1 MGSRKHGLIGK
12 LYYEVFPDNIF
23 AKLNN
28 SSRIK
33 HLNPRDYFQ
42 EEWLGISKFREDYWT
57 EMITNDVFR
66 NKQRANTQTHIS
78 NTISFEEKIKSDL
91 DLLCKK
97 SKNSLDKYSI
107 LDNLVD
113 ALEKA
118 ESFRIPTGK
127 KAGVHPFDNE
137 AKTSLIKHINTDR
150 ELFELPHFIRLYISF
165 AVNNTVPDDFSYNE
179 RTEKDL
185 EEFSK
190 YCIRK
195 FGTSSKHG
203 IMEIIRL
210 AKRANNPNVIAIN
223 EYADILYYGKVDG
236 IEQDINEAF
245 KYYKLAAGIKDSD
258 TDNQDLH
265 INAYPLALWSVGHIL
280 FNYKNPRVNRVLSED
295 VSIPELDKYSPR
307 ERIEEAYKRAS
318 QAYSISKV
326 PAAANLIG
334 QIAQLSDNDGL
345 EYQGIDAYKKKKN
358 IKDCKYYFELARDGG
373 WVYAYNMLAN
383 EELRQLVTNIN
394 NTNEWHDHISSYLM
408 NLHEAAVRGEPWA
421 ANTLG
426 LAFLEGIK
434 YRDPAT
440 KEAKVIVDSEGVKTV
455 KHNKTIK
462 NYGPLKNIAIINP
475 KTGKQVVIDTII
487 NPELAFSYFMIA
499 YKSYHIFHDRYCG
512 WACANLKSY
521 FSNRLT
527 EEEMKDVES
536 IINEYSH
543 VDGIIKSA
551 NAKKQLSSVGPLKKK
566 L

>member
-1 MGSRKHGLIGK
+1 MAKKDHGLIGK
-12 LYYEVFPDNIF
+12 LYYDVFPDNTF

-42 EEWLGISKFREDYWT
+42 EEWLGISKFREEYWT
-57 EMITNDVFR
+57 EMITDDVFR
-66 NKQRANTQTHIS
+66 NKQRAKTQTHIS

-245 KYYKLAAGIKDSD
+245 KYYKLAAGSKDAD
-258 TDNQDLH
+258 TDCLNLYS
-265 INAYPLALWSVGHIL
+265 NAYPLALWSVGHIL

-295 VSIPELDKYSPR
+295 VSIPELDNYSTR

-334 QIAQLSDNDGL
+334 QIAQLTDKDNDD
-345 EYQGIDAYKKKKN
+345 YIGIDAFKEKKK
-358 IKDCKYYFELARDGG
+358 IQDCKYYFELAKEGG

-383 EELRQLVTNIN
+383 EELRQLAKNIN
-394 NTNEWHDHISSYLM
+394 NKNEWHDHISNYLM

-440 KEAKVIVDSEGVKTV
+440 KETKVIIDSEGVKTV
-455 KHNKTIK
+455 KHNKTIN
-462 NYGPLKNIAIINP
+462 NYGTNESITIINP
-475 KTGKQVVIDTII
+475 KTRKQTAIDNII
-487 NPELAFSYFMIA
+487 NPELAYSYFMMA
-499 YKSYHIFHDRYCG
+499 YKSYHVFHDRYCG
-512 WACANLKSY
+512 WACANLMSY
-521 FSNRLT
+521 FSDRLS
-527 EEEMKDVES
+527 EEEKNDIES
-536 IINEYSH
+536 IINEYSY
-543 VDGIIKSA
+543 VDEIVKTASV
-551 NAKKQLSSVGPLKKK
+551 KRQLPSVEALKKK
-566 L
+566 